1 MENRDRILGLFVAL
15 VFIFSI
21 IQIFVLPS
29 KANPLTEVEVDLQD
43 EPAKVDVSPGSSGI
57 VKMDGTVYCKK
68 WGPDQVKVYLNATST
83 FGGAGVIPPSLVF
96 GGSGGSEETKPIS
109 VTTRVPQ
116 GTSCSETG
124 TVILSGYYVQ
134 GGLQYEIEPDSATII
149 VLQYYLISTG
159 YEKHNINKTAKSGE
173 NTEIK
178 FEMKNAGNGNDI
190 FVIDFANRE
199 FLEEEGF
206 SLSDLKEYVMPENG
220 KENVSLKIGIPEDKS
235 GNYDLEI
242 FIQSKG
248 SEESDFIAIS
258 TIPARLNIVEPSITE
273 KISSVV
279 LSPLFIGVI
288 ILIIVI
294 IVVLI
299 RRKKG

>member
-1 MENRDRILGLFVAL
+1 MEKRNRILGLFVAL
-15 VFIFSI
+15 VFLFSS

-57 VKMDGTVYCKK
+57 VKMEGTVYCKK

-83 FGGAGVIPPSLVF
+83 FGGASVIPPSLVF
-96 GGSGGSEETKPIS
+96 GGSGGSEETKSIA

-124 TVILSGYYVQ
+124 TVTLSGYYVQ
-134 GGLQYEIEPDSATII
+134 SGFQYEIEPDSGTII
-149 VLQYYLISTG
+149 VLQYYLIATG
-159 YEKHNINKTAKSGE
+159 YEKSNINKTAKPGE
-173 NTEIK
+173 DTEIK

-206 SLSDLKEYVMPENG
+206 KLPDPKEYVMPENG
-220 KENVSLKIGIPEDKS
+220 KENVSLKIGISEDKS
-235 GNYDLEI
+235 INYNLEI

-248 SEESDFIAIS
+248 SEESGFTATS
-258 TIPARLNIVEPSITE
+258 TIPARVNIVESSITE
-273 KISSVV
+273 KIGSVV
-279 LSPLFIGVI
+279 LSPLFIGAMVI
-288 ILIIVI
+288 IIVI

>member
-1 MENRDRILGLFVAL
+1 MEKRNRILGLFVAL
-15 VFIFSI
+15 VFLFSS

-57 VKMDGTVYCKK
+57 VKMEGTVYCKK

-83 FGGAGVIPPSLVF
+83 FGGASVIPPSLVF
-96 GGSGGSEETKPIS
+96 GGSGGSEETKSIA

-124 TVILSGYYVQ
+124 TVTLSGYYVQ
-134 GGLQYEIEPDSATII
+134 SGFQYEIEPDSGTII
-149 VLQYYLISTG
+149 VLQYYLIATG
-159 YEKHNINKTAKSGE
+159 YEKSNINKTAKPGE
-173 NTEIK
+173 DTEIK

-199 FLEEEGF
+199 FLEDEGF
-206 SLSDLKEYVMPENG
+206 KLPDPKEHVMPENR

-235 GNYDLEI
+235 GNYNLEI

-248 SEESDFIAIS
+248 SEESGFTATS
-258 TIPARLNIVEPSITE
+258 TIPARVNIVESSITE
-273 KISSVV
+273 KIGSVV
-279 LSPLFIGVI
+279 LSPLFIGAMVI
-288 ILIIVI
+288 IIVI